1 MAKQQRFTAAFKGRE
16 ALLLQAARK
25 RAELRSGGIQLNRTV
40 LLSLTAALAG
50 LIIAGCGGNG
60 GPGSSISNA
69 ISTPD
74 VQTKGTISDNVAIP
88 DTTFPQGQ
96 GKAHT
101 NHLILNGKS
110 HNQPAA
116 FSGWSPAQMRTCY
129 GITGSGSGTIAIVDA
144 YNDPYALNDFNTF
157 STQYGLPKETSTN
170 VTSASNQHLQV
181 VYAQGSQP
189 RFNSG
194 WSQEESLDIEW
205 AHAMAP
211 NAKIVLIECASNSN
225 SNLYSGDD
233 LAASYGH
240 QVSNSWSGGESSGE
254 TSGDSHFIHSGVTYY
269 FAGGDTGGVRG
280 YPTESTNV
288 VGVGGTTVSLNADGS
303 RASETAWSGTGC
315 GPSAYIGIPSFQAG
329 HSDGVHRGD
338 DDIAAVSDPNTG
350 VSVHW
355 NTGWYIFG
363 GTSVA
368 TPMIAGMVNTAG
380 TNRASSI
387 AENVQIYSK
396 LGTSSLYDV
405 TSGTAGS
412 FHAGT
417 GWDYPTGC
425 GTPNGTGAF

>member
-1 MAKQQRFTAAFKGRE
+1 
-16 ALLLQAARK
+16 
-25 RAELRSGGIQLNRTV
+25 LNRTFITSLCAVFGTMAV
-40 LLSLTAALAG
+40 LFVV
-50 LIIAGCGGNG
+50 GCGGNTPADSATANLVSNPAIQG
-60 GPGSSISNA
+60 HGITLTPASSIQGSAVGNILIPDSTKEQGPGFA
-69 ISTPD
+69 R
-74 VQTKGTISDNVAIP
+74 
-88 DTTFPQGQ
+88 
-96 GKAHT
+96 T
-101 NHLILNGKS
+101 NHLVLNGKS
-110 HNQPAA
+110 TNQPAA
-116 FSGWSPAQMRTCY
+116 FSGWSPSQMRTCY
-129 GITGSGSGTIAIVDA
+129 GITGSGSGTIVIVDA
-144 YNDPYALNDFNTF
+144 YHDKFALNDFNTF
-157 STQYGLPKETSTN
+157 SAQYGLPQETSTN
-170 VTSASNQHLQV
+170 VTASTNQHLQL

-189 RFNSG
+189 RYNSG

-211 NAKIVLIECASNSN
+211 NAKIILVECASNSN
-225 SNLYSGDD
+225 NNLYGGDD
-233 LAASYGH
+233 LAATLGH
-240 QVSNSWSGGESSGE
+240 QCSNSWSGGESSGE
-254 TSGDSHFIHSGVTYY
+254 ASADSHFIHAGTTYY

-288 VGVGGTTVSLNADGS
+288 VGVGGTSVSLNANGT

-338 DDIAAVSDPNTG
+338 DDISAVGDPNTG

-363 GTSVA
+363 GTSVG
-368 TPMIAGMVNTAG
+368 TPMIAGMVNTSG

-387 AENVQIYSK
+387 AENVQIYSQ
-396 LGTSSLYDV
+396 LGTSNLYDV

-412 FHAGT
+412 FSATT